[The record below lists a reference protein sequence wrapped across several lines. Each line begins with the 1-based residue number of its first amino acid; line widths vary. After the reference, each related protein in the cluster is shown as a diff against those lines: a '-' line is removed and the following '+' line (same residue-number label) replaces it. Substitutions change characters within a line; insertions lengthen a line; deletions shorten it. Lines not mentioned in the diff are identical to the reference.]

1 MTAAILAALVPF
13 IGALAPV
20 LAQWILRRWTAQADP
35 KNRIAE
41 QKHENAQT
49 VASDD
54 AVAINRLLDQR
65 INRVRGEVRPAQ
77 PDVDSAG

>member
-35 KNRIAE
+35 KNRLAQE
-41 QKHENAQT
+41 QSENEK
-49 VASDD
+49 
-54 AVAINRLLDQR
+54 AVVSNDPLPVNSLLDTR
-65 INRVRGEVRPAQ
+65 INRVR
-77 PDVDSAG
+77 PDQAGKDAGSAG

>member
-35 KNRIAE
+35 KNQIAQ
-41 QKHENAQT
+41 QKNENAQA

-54 AVAINRLLDQR
+54 PAAINRVLDER
-65 INRVRGEVRPAQ
+65 INRVQDEVRPAQ
-77 PDVDSAG
+77 QDADSAR